1 MYLSGY
7 STNNSN
13 SWLFFVDSPG
23 RLCVSVRDYYCFK
36 FQMRPGIFNPI
47 LYGKRLFQQFA
58 INTYIKIESSRLDY
72 IRNHQDDIRAD
83 LYQGLVDSLHAGEGR
98 AEAVGKRTVMPSSF
112 IGGSRVMRRRYM
124 DAMALVWRFGKPDIF
139 LTMTCNPNWDEIK
152 RELYPS

>member
-23 RLCVSVRDYYCFK
+23 RLCVSVHDYYYK
-36 FQMRPGIFNPI
+36 FQMHPEIFNPI
-47 LYGKRLFQQFA
+47 LYGKRLFQQFVVDM
-58 INTYIKIESSRLDY
+58 YIKIESSRLDY

-83 LYQGLVDSLHAGEGR
+83 LYQGLVDSLYADEGR
-98 AEAVGKRTVMPSSF
+98 AEAVGKWTVMPSSF
-112 IGGSRVMRRRYM
+112 IGGPCDMRRRYM
-124 DAMALVWRFGKPDIF
+124 DAMDLVRRFGKPDIF

-152 RELYPS
+152 HELYPG